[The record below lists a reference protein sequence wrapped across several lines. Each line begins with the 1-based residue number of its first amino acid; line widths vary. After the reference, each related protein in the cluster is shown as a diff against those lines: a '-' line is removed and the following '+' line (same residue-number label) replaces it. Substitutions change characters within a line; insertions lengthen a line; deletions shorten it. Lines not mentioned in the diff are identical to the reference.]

1 MEVLNELSKN
11 YNIIKKIGNGSF
23 GQVYKGISKNDN
35 ELVAIKIENN
45 SSISRLE
52 LEMKLYNELSR
63 DKGVPNIKWFGKI
76 SQNPILIMDY
86 LGPNLDDLFDFCKRK
101 FTLKTVLMIALQILN
116 RIEFVHNNN
125 IIHRDIKPDNFLIGT
140 AKNKNIIYIIDFGLS
155 KKFCQNKDNHIEY
168 KKGRNFTGSFRYSSI
183 RNHKGIE
190 QSRRDDLE
198 SIGYML
204 IYFLKGNLPWQ
215 GLKGSTKSKRSK
227 NIFNIKRNTSLEEL
241 CENIPEEFFLYMKY
255 CRLLRFKE
263 NPNYNYLKNLFIDL
277 SKKKNIILDDIY
289 DWNLVAKEKKKIR
302 MNEILKNNENRNSK
316 AENSDIVEK
325 KRNNANTNDEK

>member
-1 MEVLNELSKN
+1 MDVLKELSKN

-23 GQVYKGISKNDN
+23 GQVYKAICKDDN

-45 SSISRLE
+45 SNICRLE
-52 LEMKLYNELSR
+52 LEMKLYNELLN
-63 DKGVPNIKWFGKI
+63 DKGVPKIKWFGKI
-76 SQNPILIMDY
+76 YDKYVLIMDY

-101 FTLKTVLMIALQILN
+101 FNIKTVIMIALQILN
-116 RIEFVHNNN
+116 RIEFVHKNN

-155 KKFCQNKDNHIEY
+155 KKFCINNDNHIEY

-204 IYFLKGNLPWQ
+204 IYFLNGNLPWQ
-215 GLKGSTKSKRSK
+215 GQKGSTKSKRSK
-227 NIFNIKRNTSLEEL
+227 NIFNIKRNTSLETL
-241 CENIPEEFFLYMKY
+241 CENLPEEFFKYMKY
-255 CRLLRFKE
+255 SRLLRFKE
-263 NPNYNYLKNLFIDL
+263 NPDYTYLKNLFIDL
-277 SKKKNIILDDIY
+277 SKKNNMILDDIY
-289 DWNLVAKEKKKIR
+289 DWNIIAKEKKKIR
-302 MNEILKNNENRNSK
+302 INENIKNNNNS
-316 AENSDIVEK
+316 EK
-325 KRNNANTNDEK
+325 NQIQNI